1 MRLSYLTALGI
12 CVVVTAA
19 CSNDPTTSEAY
30 LSLEAEVSELE
41 DEYAALDAQVI
52 DSEGQIARHQT
63 EKRVSEESTQ
73 ELQAELEETNL
84 EIEDLESE
92 DRGLAIELRAA
103 STDVENVR
111 AQIDDFKESSSRFQS
126 AVRQAIPSHQRYLC
140 QQDWE
145 RDLSPLI
152 RDFDSTELASDVGT
166 AFPNGIGSE
175 DMRRLNPDFADVD
188 CGLWGEDT
196 IFGGEESVLNRV
208 CERVNI
214 EKLKKNPSSYRGQC
228 FRGTSA
234 WVAQFDTNTGPKT
247 FHATLGSRYGERVE
261 FNLVRMSGESLYEG
275 VRFDWWAVGNGSLTY
290 TTSIG
295 GSMTIPSFTVFWYQY
310 YS

>member
-1 MRLSYLTALGI
+1 MRQVNVLILGVCLAI
-12 CVVVTAA
+12 LVS
-19 CSNDPTTSEAY
+19 CSADPTTSNAY
-30 LSLEAEVSELE
+30 QVLEQQVSLLNDDLS
-41 DEYAALDAQVI
+41 
-52 DSEGQIARHQT
+52 
-63 EKRVSEESTQ
+63 
-73 ELQAELEETNL
+73 NL
-84 EIEDLESE
+84 
-92 DRGLAIELRAA
+92 
-103 STDVENVR
+103 R
-111 AQIDDFKESSSRFQS
+111 AQIAKAEDELAGHQEEKESFLDQVDTLIGAKSQRMTAINEAESKIDELANEIQQATDARNALNAEISDFKDGSSRYWS
-126 AVRQAIPSHQRYLC
+126 AVRNSISSHQRYLC
-140 QQDWE
+140 QQQWKA
-145 RDLSPLI
+145 DLSPLI
-152 RDFDSTELASDVGT
+152 SDLDPSKLSSNVGQRSSFSD
-166 AFPNGIGSE
+166 A
-175 DMRRLNPDFADVD
+175 DMREVDSDFKSID

-196 IFGGEESVLNRV
+196 LFGGEETVLNRV

-234 WVAQFDTNTGPKT
+234 RVAQFDTATGPRT

-295 GSMTIPSFTVFWYQY
+295 GSMTIPSFTIFWYRY